1 MKRFLL
7 LAALSATFVGAGHT
21 RADAADWTAQDLRR
35 AVKSWLE
42 SNGRG
47 GVSEDDVLVDDRF
60 RKPAC
65 AEEPNVAARSAR
77 STSVVVR
84 CAGPV
89 AWEIVIRVDG
99 DAQKAVPAVV
109 NGSARRPGEGEED
122 RKVVVAKANL
132 AAGTILTADVLE
144 ERAVDTPPG
153 AAAIRSLDEAK
164 GLRLVGAVSPGAVL
178 TTRNVARAPHVLKGE
193 PVTIQSGGSGF
204 EVNMPGRA
212 EADAYEGSLISV
224 RNVRSGSIG
233 TGRLGPGGVVIV
245 R

>member
-1 MKRFLL
+1 MRRTLL
-7 LAALSATFVGAGHT
+7 LAATAAALAAPGAASANG
-21 RADAADWTAQDLRR
+21 ADWTADDLRR
-35 AVKSWLE
+35 VVKTWLE

-47 GVSEDDVLVDDRF
+47 AVAGDDLLIDDRF

-65 AEEPNVAARSAR
+65 GQEPNVAARSAR
-77 STSVVVR
+77 STSVLVR
-84 CAGPV
+84 CAGPTP
-89 AWEIVIRVDG
+89 WEIVIRVEG
-99 DAQKAVPAVV
+99 DAQKATPAVV
-109 NGSARRPGEGEED
+109 TGAARRAGEADDD

-132 AAGTILTADVLE
+132 TAGTILTADVLE
-144 ERAVDTPPG
+144 ERAVDTAPG

-164 GLRLVGAVSPGAVL
+164 GLRLIGAVQPGAVL

-224 RNVRSGSIG
+224 RNMRSGTIV
-233 TGRLGPGGVVIV
+233 TGRLGPGGIVVV

>member
-1 MKRFLL
+1 MKRILL
-7 LAALSATFVGAGHT
+7 LAAAAAALASPAA
-21 RADAADWTAQDLRR
+21 RANGADWTADDLRR
-35 AVKSWLE
+35 VVKTWLE

-47 GVSEDDVLVDDRF
+47 HVGEDDVLVDDRF

-65 AEEPNVAARSAR
+65 GQEPNVAARSAR
-77 STSVVVR
+77 STSVLVR
-84 CAGPV
+84 CAGPTP
-89 AWEIVIRVDG
+89 WEIVIRVEG
-99 DAQKAVPAVV
+99 DAQKATPAVV
-109 NGSARRPGEGEED
+109 NGAARRPGEGDED

-132 AAGTILTADVLE
+132 TAGTILTADVLE

-153 AAAIRSLDEAK
+153 AAAIRTLDEAK
-164 GLRLVGAVSPGAVL
+164 GLRLVGAVAPGAVL

-193 PVTIQSGGSGF
+193 SVTIQSGGSGF

-224 RNVRSGSIG
+224 RNVRSGTVV
-233 TGRLGPGGVVIV
+233 TGRLGPGGVVVV